1 MNTAAAKQTIKQ
13 CFQTLTDEQ
22 LQQYHLNH
30 DYFTGRPLATPQKP
44 YSRADIID
52 PAVQKKQRNLSRLN
66 EVLYP
71 APTLGSVLGDTLAA
85 LKLTPEVADPADI
98 VPLEKPSEDLV
109 NRAKS
114 WFDKYQDDGLEC
126 LLPAQSNQLTEANVA
141 VIKRAFSRNT
151 ILIQNVCM
159 LSPFWIRSPL
169 EWVATGDTGLLEHL
183 FMQYDAP
190 AFLRACWSEVADED
204 NVRWLLCFVLYAQ
217 GGSLKALASYFGW
230 TTVSSKLWHQLLVCP
245 AGMTPLHT
253 VLYAEFKRLGGWEAD
268 FSCLMANESYV
279 IDLLDPI
286 SEEGRDFWYDTC
298 RWTISKQLEMTTEEN
313 TKVLWWARHQLT
325 EHARNRE
332 TYRLQGRSQAKVQES
347 IAEYEREQFVIEQAR
362 ARMAERARQVS
373 MARGAER
380 ERLRQENLE
389 EQAERRALR
398 NHYGDDYYY
407 GDEHIDV
414 SWKDHGWNWSTTAHG
429 KKWRFTELTSSQ
441 ELRDE
446 GKAMQHCVGS
456 YSMTCFEGEAAI
468 FSLRDGEGRR
478 ATIEVD
484 PSSRY
489 LIQVQGK
496 CNAEPP
502 KSVKSVVKAWIGH
515 AVNGLIDDY

>member
-30 DYFTGRPLATPQKP
+30 DYFTGRPLAKPQKP

-52 PAVQKKQRNLSRLN
+52 PAVQKKQRNLNRLN

-85 LKLTPEVADPADI
+85 LKLTPEVAEPVIAS
-98 VPLEKPSEDLV
+98 LEKPSEDLV
-109 NRAKS
+109 NRAKN
-114 WFDKYQDDGLEC
+114 WFDKFQADGLEC
-126 LLPAQSNQLTEANVA
+126 LLPAQSDQLTDANLA
-141 VIKRAFSRNT
+141 VIKGAFSRNT

-169 EWVATGDTGLLEHL
+169 EWDATGDTGLLEHL

-190 AFLRACWSEVADED
+190 AFLRACWSEVADEE

-230 TTVSSKLWHQLLVCP
+230 TTVSNKLWHQLYACP
-245 AGMTPLHT
+245 AGMTPLNT
-253 VLYAEFKRLGGWEAD
+253 VLYAEFKRLGGWDAD
-268 FSCLMANESYV
+268 FACLMANESYV

-298 RWTISKQLEMTTEEN
+298 RWTISKQFEMTAEEN

-325 EHARNRE
+325 EHAHNRE

-347 IAEYEREQFVIEQAR
+347 IAQYEQEQRQFEQAR

-380 ERLRQENLE
+380 ERLRQEHLE
-389 EQAERRALR
+389 ELAERRLLH
-398 NHYGDDYYY
+398 NNYDDDYYY
-407 GDEHIDV
+407 NIETIDV
-414 SWKDHGWNWSTTAHG
+414 SWKSHDWNWSTTAHG
-429 KKWRFTELTSSQ
+429 KKWRITELTSSQ

-446 GKAMQHCVGS
+446 GAAMQHCVGS
-456 YSMTCFEGEAAI
+456 YSMTCLEGGAAI
-468 FSLRDGEGRR
+468 FSLRDGEGRK

-484 PSSRY
+484 PSSKY
-489 LIQVQGK
+489 LGQVQGK

-502 KSVKSVVKAWIGH
+502 KSVQSVVKAWIARVVKGH
-515 AVNGLIDDY
+515 IDDY